1 MSTWLKHSIWF
12 GRTVLVAAT
21 FLFTMIALRGLFDP
35 VGSSAE
41 HEITLA
47 SAAGIT
53 VARVGFGGF
62 PLAFAV
68 ILLACLTSERRL
80 LTGLGVLAVVAVIAT
95 AARLLGLALDGPAPF
110 TLHVLKPEVALIVA
124 STAALLI
131 ERRRRQNGEGEPS
144 GAHRPALEA
153 VGREEA
159 RSRM

>member
-1 MSTWLKHSIWF
+1 MNTSLKHSIWF
-12 GRTVLVAAT
+12 GRIVLAVAT

-35 VGSSAE
+35 VGSSAA

-53 VARVGFGGF
+53 VVRVGFGGF

-80 LTGLGVLAVVAVIAT
+80 QTGLGVLLLVAVIVT

-124 STAALLI
+124 SSVALLL
-131 ERRRRQNGEGEPS
+131 ERRRRQRDENEPS
-144 GAHRPALEA
+144 GIGHSNSATDEPARPAL
-153 VGREEA
+153 G
-159 RSRM
+159 